1 MRPAVSPYI
10 YDANGNRT
18 GGNNGGA
25 AISASYDGQDRL
37 SSYNVTYKFNA
48 NGELLTATSP
58 QNQQTLF
65 AYDTFG
71 QLKRVTLPAGEVVR
85 YLTDGQNRRIARR
98 SK

>member
-1 MRPAVSPYI
+1 M
-10 YDANGNRT
+10 
-18 GGNNGGA
+18 
-25 AISASYDGQDRL
+25 
-37 SSYNVTYKFNA
+37 TYKFNA

-58 QNQQTLF
+58 QNTQQTLF

>member
-37 SSYNVTYKFNA
+37 SSYNGVSTP
-48 NGELLTATSP
+48 TAS
-58 QNQQTLF
+58 F
-65 AYDTFG
+65 
-71 QLKRVTLPAGEVVR
+71 
-85 YLTDGQNRRIARR
+85 
-98 SK
+98 